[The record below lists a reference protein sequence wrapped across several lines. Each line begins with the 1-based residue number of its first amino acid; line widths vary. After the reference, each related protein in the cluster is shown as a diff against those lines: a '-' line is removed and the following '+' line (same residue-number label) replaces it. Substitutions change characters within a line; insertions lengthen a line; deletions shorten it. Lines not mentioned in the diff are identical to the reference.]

1 MKHMT
6 FKEFFKTFPND
17 EVCLDHIMQVR
28 FGFEHKCRK
37 CERDSKFSRVSSQRA
52 YACQFCGDH
61 VYPCVNTP
69 FEKSR
74 TSLQT
79 WFYAMY
85 LFATTRHGVSAKE
98 LQRQL
103 GVTYKCAWRI
113 GHEIRKHMA
122 NIDGEDSLSGI
133 VEVDETYIG
142 GKAKGKRG
150 RGAGGKTV
158 VFGMLERNGK
168 VMTKVVPDAKT
179 KTLQPHIMQNVTQGS
194 EIHSDEWFAYR
205 GLNTKGYEH
214 STVEHGKG
222 EYSKNGVHV
231 NSLEGYWSLLKKGIK
246 STHVHVS
253 KEYLENYAK
262 EFEYRYNMRK
272 NPEQMITDLLTVFP
286 RS

>member
-1 MKHMT
+1 MKHTT

-85 LFATTRHGVSAKE
+85 LFATTRHGVSANE

-168 VMTKVVPDAKT
+168 VMTNVVPDAKT
-179 KTLQPHIMQNVTQGS
+179 KTLQPHIMENVEQGS
-194 EIHSDEWFAYR
+194 EIHFDEWFAYR
-205 GLNTKGYEH
+205 GLNTQKVMSIAPLNMVKGN
-214 STVEHGKG
+214 TQRTAFT
-222 EYSKNGVHV
+222 
-231 NSLEGYWSLLKKGIK
+231 LI
-246 STHVHVS
+246 
-253 KEYLENYAK
+253 A
-262 EFEYRYNMRK
+262 
-272 NPEQMITDLLTVFP
+272 
-286 RS
+286 